1 MLGGGTW
8 ITQNKQ
14 IPGVYIN
21 VVSKSRATAEMADR
35 GVAAMALE
43 LDWGG
48 EAIVRV
54 DAEDFFR
61 NSEKLFG
68 YPYTHE
74 KLWQLRELFL
84 GAKTVYVKRLNLT
97 GAKKARNEYAEAK
110 YLGVRGNNLS
120 VRVAPDAEVEGG
132 FVVSTYLEGRRVDV
146 QRVTKAAELKDNDY
160 VVFTKAAELKASAGL
175 PLAGGSNGT
184 VDGAAHQAFLTEL
197 ETYSFNTLGCSATD
211 EVTKKLYRQY
221 TIRLNEDV
229 GAKFQL
235 VVAGLFDS
243 DHECVIGVGNSPE
256 LVYWVT
262 GQTAGCAINKTLTA
276 KKYDGERAVPCKE
289 TQAELIA
296 SKREGKFLFHRVGD
310 EIQVL
315 QDVNTFTSHT
325 DEKNENFQFNQVV
338 RVVHQECVDIA
349 NVFAKKYLG
358 KVPNDADGRVS
369 LWADI
374 VKLNQEYE
382 RLRAI
387 QNFDEQLVKVEQGE
401 SKRAVVANLPITP
414 TMAMEQL
421 YLAIVVV

>member
-21 VVSKSRATAEMADR
+21 VVSKSRATADMADR

-43 LDWGG
+43 LDWGPA
-48 EAIVRV
+48 AIMKV

-61 NSEKLFG
+61 NSERLFG
-68 YPYTHE
+68 YAYTHP

-97 GAKKARNEYAEAK
+97 GGKKAKNTLAEAN
-110 YLGVRGNNLS
+110 YLGARGNDLS
-120 VRVAPDAEVEGG
+120 IRVQADVEVEGG
-132 FVVSTYLEGRRVDV
+132 FVVSTYLEGRRVDA
-146 QRVTKAAELKDNDY
+146 QRVKKATELQPNEYVRFLKDGALA
-160 VVFTKAAELKASAGL
+160 VSAGM
-175 PLAGGSNGT
+175 PLTGGANGT
-184 VDGAAHQAFLTEL
+184 VDGSAHQDFLTEL
-197 ETYSFNTLGCSATD
+197 ETYQFNTLGCSATD

-235 VVAGLFDS
+235 VVADLPDA
-243 DHECVIGVGNSPE
+243 DHECVISVGNSPE

-276 KKYDGERAVPCKE
+276 KRYDGEREVPCKE

-310 EIQVL
+310 EVQVL
-315 QDVNTFTSHT
+315 QDVNTFVSHT
-325 DEKNENFQFNQVV
+325 DDKNEDFQFNQVI

-358 KVPNDADGRVS
+358 KVPNDADGRIS

-374 VKLNQEYE
+374 VKLNREYE

-387 QNFDEQLVKVEQGE
+387 QNFDEDAVKVEQGE

-421 YLAIVVV
+421 YLAVVVV